1 MGVFVREV
9 KIGGQGLE
17 VSALFFE
24 MQEAAAEQSRLLGW
38 GYEDMKA
45 HGVMWVVTRYQLQIR
60 RWPAPGETVTVLTWP
75 GDTRHG
81 MYLRYFRVTEGE
93 ELLMEGSSLW
103 AVVDRESRKML
114 QPSQSGVEIPAEHT
128 GLESRPPMAPK
139 RREAPQTG
147 AFRVPADYLDG
158 NGHMNNTRYFDLG
171 QRELGMAKES
181 LGELRAEFANEAL
194 LGDQLRLG
202 RVREEGLGYLSG
214 ESDRAGACFRMEWRE
229 RGV

>member
-1 MGVFVREV
+1 MIYGNKEGVRDLLLARLESLYDWEPDPEIFVP
-9 KIGGQGLE
+9 
-17 VSALFFE
+17 AE
-24 MQEAAAEQSRLLGW
+24 MLTLLAGDHQTQEGDDEIYARA
-38 GYEDMKA
+38 
-45 HGVMWVVTRYQLQIR
+45 
-60 RWPAPGETVTVLTWP
+60 GETVTVLTWP

-128 GLESRPPMAPK
+128 GMESRPPMAPK

-147 AFRVPADYLDG
+147 LFLVPEDYLDG

-171 QRELGMAKES
+171 QRELGMAKER

-202 RVREEGLGYLSG
+202 RVLEEGLGYLSG

-229 RGV
+229 RG